1 MTSLPPPPPVL
12 AFGAP
17 PPPDGLLPP
26 FPAVGSV
33 PPPPFPAVVP
43 PPPPLLKTGGP
54 PSSRIPFTPT
64 VLLTKVPPF
73 LHTFRAARD
82 WLFPCGGV
90 RSVTFYPR
98 RQEDDDGD
106 PIDLPSDARIS
117 LLVTFSH
124 PDGAC
129 KLVGA
134 FKHFAS
140 RLDDRYNGLQAFMV
154 PANKD
159 VPLPP
164 PLLDEDS
171 QQHLGEKL
179 WQNFVGAES
188 PDLHGGEATKE
199 GGHVPL
205 DSEKV
210 AAAAGGNNYD
220 ADEDP
225 LNAPAVLD
233 AVKEFRRKL
242 TKTQSFQKK
251 KRMELVTRKVA
262 EMRPRIKELVEEEK
276 KRGPPLPPPPPMGG
290 LLPPPP
296 PVMAGMVPATA
307 TDGVGA
313 PGDSGKR
320 GRSNLPAWMTTTTNT
335 TTGNNDE
342 EEDGAEPSSKRVKTM
357 EDVPT
362 HFPPLPETTH
372 APFKD
377 FLANQVQEALGEK
390 EDELIT
396 FLHSH
401 VLAGGSSAEMLEEL
415 KMVLEDEAGPF
426 LEAVWNRVNE
436 LLA

>member
-12 AFGAP
+12 AFGGP

-26 FPAVGSV
+26 FPVVGSV
-33 PPPPFPAVVP
+33 PPP
-43 PPPPLLKTGGP
+43 LLKPVGP
-54 PSSRIPFTPT
+54 PSRIPFTPT

-98 RQEDDDGD
+98 RHEDDDGD
-106 PIDLPSDARIS
+106 PIDLPSEARIS

-140 RLDDRYNGLQAFMV
+140 RLDDRYSGLQAFMV

-164 PLLDEDS
+164 PLLDDES

-188 PDLHGGEATKE
+188 PELHGGELKE
-199 GGHVPL
+199 AHVPL
-205 DSEKV
+205 DSDKV

-220 ADEDP
+220 AEEDP

-242 TKTQSFQKK
+242 TKTQSYQKK
-251 KRMELVTRKVA
+251 KRMELVSRKVA
-262 EMRPRIKELVEEEK
+262 EMRPRIKEVVEEER
-276 KRGPPLPPPPPMGG
+276 KRGPPPPPPPMVPPPDLPLPPPMMGG
-290 LLPPPP
+290 LPPPPP
-296 PVMAGMVPATA
+296 PVMGLPPPP
-307 TDGVGA
+307 DGVGV

-320 GRSNLPAWMTTTTNT
+320 GRSNLPAWMTTA
-335 TTGNNDE
+335 GNDE
-342 EEDGAEPSSKRVKTM
+342 EGVEPSSKRVKTM
-357 EDVPT
+357 EDFPT
-362 HFPPLPETTH
+362 HFPPLPETTQ

-377 FLANQVQEALGEK
+377 FLAHQVQEALGER
-390 EDELIT
+390 EEELIT

-426 LEAVWNRVNE
+426 LEAVWNRVNQ
-436 LLA
+436 LQA